1 MNKKLFFNIILYL
14 SLIFLVV
21 FLYKYDYFDLKNLNI
36 NYLHISISVLFLWA
50 GFFLSALSW
59 WNALGKHNILIS
71 KKKAVVSHGLVVFAK
86 YIPGK
91 VWLILG
97 RAAKA
102 VGTEYSVKTA
112 SFVSLKE
119 QLLFIWSGLLISA
132 VPLFVYRGID
142 VFSVSVSVL
151 FFGITIFIFFDKV
164 RILIIWLVKKVLKK
178 ELEIPHISFKE
189 SINILSYI
197 FLYWSAW
204 VIAFYFLSLSI
215 YPDTSLEIGFI
226 FPLSATLGLLA
237 VIVPGGIGVREGI
250 MTAFMVLIGIP
261 LETATTISIIS
272 RLWFISGEIFIFV
285 TAIML
290 KNRNKIS
297 V

>member
-14 SLIFLVV
+14 SLIFLIV
-21 FLYKYDYFDLKNLNI
+21 FLYKYDFFDFKNIKL
-36 NYLHISISVLFLWA
+36 NYLYLSISVLFFWT
-50 GFFLSALSW
+50 GFFMSALSC
-59 WNALGKHNILIS
+59 WNVLKKHKILIS
-71 KKKAVVSHGLVVFAK
+71 KKKAVVSHGLVIFAK

-91 VWLILG
+91 VWMILG

-102 VGTEYSVKTA
+102 VGTKYSVKTA

-132 VPLFVYRGID
+132 VPLFVYRGLD

-164 RILIIWLVKKVLKK
+164 RILIIWLVKKVFKK

-204 VIAFYFLSLSI
+204 ITAFYFLSLSI

-250 MTAFMVLIGIP
+250 MTAFMVLSGIP
-261 LETATTISIIS
+261 LEISTTISVIS
-272 RLWFISGEIFIFV
+272 RLWFISGEFFIFV
-285 TAIML
+285 LALSL
-290 KNRNKIS
+290 KKFKN
-297 V
+297 

>member
-21 FLYKYDYFDLKNLNI
+21 FLYKYDFFDLKNIKL
-36 NYLHISISVLFLWA
+36 NYLYLSISVLFLWT
-50 GFFLSALSW
+50 GFFMSALSW
-59 WNALGKHNILIS
+59 WNVLKKHKILIS
-71 KKKAVVSHGLVVFAK
+71 KKKAVVSHGLVIFAK

-91 VWLILG
+91 VWMILG

-132 VPLFVYRGID
+132 VPLFVYRGLD

-164 RILIIWLVKKVLKK
+164 RILIIWLVKKVFKK

-204 VIAFYFLSLSI
+204 IIAFYFLSLSI

-250 MTAFMVLIGIP
+250 MTAFMVLSGIP
-261 LETATTISIIS
+261 LEISTTISVIS
-272 RLWFISGEIFIFV
+272 RLWFISGEFFIFV
-285 TAIML
+285 LALSL
-290 KNRNKIS
+290 KKFKN
-297 V
+297 